1 MKKYK
6 YIKQIVI
13 GTFFLLIYTV
23 NPKIS
28 LAQNTEPDIKTSQT
42 PYGQS
47 IVVTFPQNYSG
58 EVTSSFDGTSWKTQ
72 TKKYT
77 QTDIDALNQKI
88 QKQQEAMR
96 KMFEAQQAFFQQ
108 FWSSWPNFWF

>member
-6 YIKQIVI
+6 YIKQIVL
-13 GTFFLLIYTV
+13 GTFFLFVFLFKP
-23 NPKIS
+23 NHS
-28 LAQNTEPDIKTSQT
+28 FAQSAEPDIKTSQT
-42 PYGQS
+42 PFGQS

-77 QTDIDALNQKI
+77 QTDIDAMNQKI
-88 QKQQEAMR
+88 KKQQEAFQ

-108 FWSSWPNFWF
+108 FWSSWPSFWF